1 MSLILET
8 HYGFGETELGGCGIV
23 YRRRLLQIY
32 FSCIFLRNWIG
43 GFDWAI
49 ISREKSRLG

>member
-49 ISREKSRLG
+49 VSREKSRLG